1 MIYVFTHKITSRV
14 RYAFNLVFKDLMQIE
29 YELITNRKEFEE
41 RNGAKI
47 AYTLNPVSE
56 AFFIRSKPLLF
67 EQGIS
72 DQDINIIPFDR
83 TKAFFGVGGNSMF
96 PFDIF
101 AASFYL
107 AARYE
112 EYLPHKKDH
121 YNRFDADQS
130 LAFNADFLHQPVI
143 NIWVNNLVDSLK
155 EVYPDFTIP
164 KRKYQFITT
173 VDVDNAY
180 AYKEKGFV
188 RMIMGYAKSI
198 FTFNYQDF
206 KDRTRTLLGFQKD
219 PYDTFDYQE
228 KLVKEKGLTFI
239 YFFLLG
245 DYGVNDKNISISSNK
260 FQSLI
265 KSVSDHSKVGIHPS
279 FASNT
284 SFKQLQKEVSRL
296 SKTINREIWR
306 SRQHFLKLN
315 LPETY
320 RNLIELD
327 ITDDFTMGY
336 ASNYGFR
343 AGTCTPFYFY
353 DLDLEVE
360 TNLKVHPFA
369 IMEGTLKYYMGIGP
383 QHAIAHYRRLID
395 EVKMVNGNFISLWH
409 NDSLND
415 YKQWKGWKKVFEEM
429 IEYGQE

>member
-1 MIYVFTHKITSRV
+1 MIYVYTHKITSRV
-14 RYAFNLVFKDLMQIE
+14 KYAFNLIFKDLMQID
-29 YELITNRKEFEE
+29 YELITNRKTFEE
-41 RNGAKI
+41 RNGVKL
-47 AYTLNPVSE
+47 AYTLNPIGTS
-56 AFFIRSKPLLF
+56 FFIRSKPLLF
-67 EQGIS
+67 EQGIR
-72 DQDINIIPFDR
+72 DQDIAIIPFDR

-96 PFDIF
+96 SFDIF

-107 AARYE
+107 ASRYE

-130 LAFNADFLHQPVI
+130 LAFHADFLHQPVI
-143 NIWVNNLVDSLK
+143 NIWVNKFVDALK
-155 EVYPDFTIP
+155 EVYPDFSVP
-164 KRKYQFITT
+164 KRDYQFITT
-173 VDVDNAY
+173 IDIDNAY

-188 RMIMGYAKSI
+188 RMMMGYAKSL
-198 FTFNYQDF
+198 FTLDF
-206 KDRTRTLLGFQKD
+206 KGMKDRTRTLMGFQKD

-228 KLVKEKGLTFI
+228 VFVKEKGLTFI

-245 DYGVNDKNISISSNK
+245 DYGINDKNIPVSSHK

-265 KSVSDHSKVGIHPS
+265 KSVSDHSKIGIHPS
-279 FASNT
+279 FASNA
-284 SFKQLQKEVSRL
+284 SFQQLEKEVGRL
-296 SKTINREIWR
+296 SKTINREVTC

-327 ITDDFTMGY
+327 ITDDYTMGY

-343 AGTCTPFYFY
+343 AGLCTPFCFY

-360 TNLKVHPFA
+360 TNLKVNPFA
-369 IMEGTLKYYMGIGP
+369 IMEGTLKYYMEIGP
-383 QHAIAHYRRLID
+383 EHAMAHYRRLID

-415 YKQWKGWKKVFEEM
+415 QNQWAGWRAVFEEM
-429 IEYGQE
+429 IEYGKV